1 MSLALEHLL
10 KNLSASCLPSTLTFS
25 HAATRVSAR
34 RAQKLLTYRQAAP
47 DKPPA
52 WAPTPM
58 GRAVYDSGLATNI
71 GMRLYD
77 ELSKAEAGLV
87 LGEPLHLVY
96 IIMPEHPFKIFGWSH
111 WGRLFRSLTSA
122 QKKARLC
129 FLLAVFLVWIL
140 FGASSRGKGG
150 AQFVVLLLL
159 GRILRL

>member
-1 MSLALEHLL
+1 M
-10 KNLSASCLPSTLTFS
+10 
-25 HAATRVSAR
+25 
-34 RAQKLLTYRQAAP
+34 TYRQAAP

-96 IIMPEHPFKIFGWSH
+96 IIMPEHPFKIFGWPH
-111 WGRLFRSLTSA
+111 WGRLFRNLTGA

-129 FLLAVFLVWIL
+129 SLLAVFLVWTL
-140 FGASSRGKGG
+140 FGLGVGGRGVHSLWCSCFLG
-150 AQFVVLLLL
+150 AFCKCGHGSWDCNCKCVIGSVRFV
-159 GRILRL
+159 